1 MKKNLLFILLFF
13 CCVNVVFADDINWTV
28 KQSENY
34 SFNNTQ
40 ILTPKSSN
48 FNKNVDCIFMPV
60 KEKEIPVVTR
70 TTTPDTAKIIRRS
83 LASSEQLD
91 PFVIKVDG
99 IKYYMVQNNKILGE
113 DSTLKTIY
121 QPLYLLDKNNDKKI
135 TSAELKNGNI
145 RFVRLN
151 NSGQLEL
158 NNKSLDYPLAN
169 ISYID
174 LNTLRRTQNTGDI
187 GSFGYFDI
195 YINHNYQIKKF
206 IGQITYEN
214 KKDINRLM
222 GR

>member
-1 MKKNLLFILLFF
+1 MKKYLLFILLFF

-70 TTTPDTAKIIRRS
+70 TTIPDTAKIIRRS

-174 LNTLRRTQNTGDI
+174 LNTLRRTQNAGDI

-214 KKDINRLM
+214 KEDINRLM

>member
-1 MKKNLLFILLFF
+1 MKKYLLFILLFF

-70 TTTPDTAKIIRRS
+70 TTTSDTAKIIRRS

-151 NSGQLEL
+151 NLGQLEL

-174 LNTLRRTQNTGDI
+174 LNTLRRTQNAGDI

>member
-1 MKKNLLFILLFF
+1 MKKYLLFILLFF

-113 DSTLKTIY
+113 DSTLNTIY

-169 ISYID
+169 ILYID
-174 LNTLRRTQNTGDI
+174 LNTLRRTQNAGDI

-214 KKDINRLM
+214 KEDINRLM

>member
-1 MKKNLLFILLFF
+1 MKKSLLSILLFF
-13 CCVNVVFADDINWTV
+13 CCVNVAFADDINWTV

-40 ILTPKSSN
+40 ILTPKSSS

-60 KEKEIPVVTR
+60 KKKEIPVVTR
-70 TTTPDTAKIIRRS
+70 TTTRDTARIIQRS

-113 DSTLKTIY
+113 DSTLDTIY
-121 QPLYLLDKNNDKKI
+121 QPLYLLDKNNDKKLI
-135 TSAELKNGNI
+135 GAELKNGNI

-158 NNKSLDYPLAN
+158 KNKSLDYPLAN
-169 ISYID
+169 ILYID
-174 LNTLRRTQNTGDI
+174 LNTLRRTQNVGNI

-214 KKDINRLM
+214 KDDINRLM

>member
-1 MKKNLLFILLFF
+1 MKKYLLFILLFF

-214 KKDINRLM
+214 KEDINRLM

>member
-1 MKKNLLFILLFF
+1 MKKYLLSILLFF

-28 KQSENY
+28 NQSENY

-40 ILTPKSSN
+40 ILTPKSSS
-48 FNKNVDCIFMPV
+48 FNKNVDCIFMPI

-70 TTTPDTAKIIRRS
+70 TTTPDTARIIRRS

-113 DSTLKTIY
+113 DSTLDIIY
-121 QPLYLLDKNNDKKI
+121 KPLYLLDKNNDKKI

-169 ISYID
+169 ILYID
-174 LNTLRRTQNTGDI
+174 LNTLRRTQNAGDI

>member
-1 MKKNLLFILLFF
+1 MKKYLLFILLFF
-13 CCVNVVFADDINWTV
+13 CCVNVVFADDINWIV

-113 DSTLKTIY
+113 DSTLNTIY

>member
-1 MKKNLLFILLFF
+1 MKKYLLFILLFF

-70 TTTPDTAKIIRRS
+70 TTIPDTAKIIRRS

-169 ISYID
+169 ILYID
-174 LNTLRRTQNTGDI
+174 LNTLRRTQNAGDI

>member
-1 MKKNLLFILLFF
+1 MKKYLLSILLFF

-40 ILTPKSSN
+40 ILTPKSSS
-48 FNKNVDCIFMPV
+48 FNKNVDCIFMPI

-70 TTTPDTAKIIRRS
+70 TTTPDTARIIRRS

-113 DSTLKTIY
+113 DSTLDIIY
-121 QPLYLLDKNNDKKI
+121 KPLYLLDKNNDKKI

-174 LNTLRRTQNTGDI
+174 LNTLRRTQNAGDI

-214 KKDINRLM
+214 KEDINRLM

>member
-1 MKKNLLFILLFF
+1 MKKYLLSILLFF

-40 ILTPKSSN
+40 ILTPKSSS
-48 FNKNVDCIFMPV
+48 FNKNVDCIFMPI

-70 TTTPDTAKIIRRS
+70 TTTPDTSRIIRRS

-113 DSTLKTIY
+113 DSTLDIIY
-121 QPLYLLDKNNDKKI
+121 KPLYLLDKNNDKKI

-174 LNTLRRTQNTGDI
+174 LNTLRRTQNAGDI

-214 KKDINRLM
+214 KEDINRLM
-222 GR
+222 DR

>member
-1 MKKNLLFILLFF
+1 MKKYLLFILLFF

-48 FNKNVDCIFMPV
+48 FNKNVDYIFMPV

-174 LNTLRRTQNTGDI
+174 LNTLRRTQNAGDI

-214 KKDINRLM
+214 KEDINRLM

>member
-1 MKKNLLFILLFF
+1 MKKYLLFILLFF

-28 KQSENY
+28 KRSENY

>member
-1 MKKNLLFILLFF
+1 MKKYLLSILLFF

-40 ILTPKSSN
+40 ILTPKSSS
-48 FNKNVDCIFMPV
+48 FNKNVDCIFMPI

-70 TTTPDTAKIIRRS
+70 TTTPDTARIIRRS

-113 DSTLKTIY
+113 DSTLDTIY
-121 QPLYLLDKNNDKKI
+121 KPLYLLDKNNDKKI

-158 NNKSLDYPLAN
+158 NNKSLDYQLAN

-174 LNTLRRTQNTGDI
+174 LNTLRRTQNAGDI
-187 GSFGYFDI
+187 GSFAYFDI

-214 KKDINRLM
+214 KEDINRLM

>member
-1 MKKNLLFILLFF
+1 MKKYLLSILLFF

-40 ILTPKSSN
+40 ILTPKSSS
-48 FNKNVDCIFMPV
+48 FNKNVDCIFMPI

-70 TTTPDTAKIIRRS
+70 TTTPDTSRIIRRS

-91 PFVIKVDG
+91 PFVIKVDD

-113 DSTLKTIY
+113 DSTLDTIY

-174 LNTLRRTQNTGDI
+174 LNTLRRTQNAGDI

-214 KKDINRLM
+214 KEDINRLM

>member
-1 MKKNLLFILLFF
+1 MKKYLLFILLFF

-83 LASSEQLD
+83 LASREQLD

-174 LNTLRRTQNTGDI
+174 LNTLRRTQNAGDI

>member
-1 MKKNLLFILLFF
+1 MKKYLLFILLFF

-174 LNTLRRTQNTGDI
+174 LNTLRRTQNAGDI
-187 GSFGYFDI
+187 VSFGYFDI

>member
-1 MKKNLLFILLFF
+1 MKKYLLFILLFF

-70 TTTPDTAKIIRRS
+70 TTIPDTAKIIRKS

-174 LNTLRRTQNTGDI
+174 LNTLRRTQNAGDI

>member
-1 MKKNLLFILLFF
+1 MKKYLLSILLFF

-40 ILTPKSSN
+40 ILTPKSSS
-48 FNKNVDCIFMPV
+48 FNRNVDCIFMPI

-70 TTTPDTAKIIRRS
+70 TTTPDTSRIIRRS

-113 DSTLKTIY
+113 DSTLDTIY

-174 LNTLRRTQNTGDI
+174 LNTLRRTQNAGDI

-195 YINHNYQIKKF
+195 YINYNYQIKKF

-214 KKDINRLM
+214 KEDINRLM

>member
-1 MKKNLLFILLFF
+1 MKKYLLFILLFF

-48 FNKNVDCIFMPV
+48 FNKNVDYIFMPV

-70 TTTPDTAKIIRRS
+70 TTIPDTAKIIRRS

-174 LNTLRRTQNTGDI
+174 LNTLRRTQNAGDI
-187 GSFGYFDI
+187 G
-195 YINHNYQIKKF
+195 
-206 IGQITYEN
+206 
-214 KKDINRLM
+214 
-222 GR
+222 

>member
-1 MKKNLLFILLFF
+1 MKKYLLFILLFF

-113 DSTLKTIY
+113 DSTLNTIY

-174 LNTLRRTQNTGDI
+174 LNTLRRTQNADDI

>member
-1 MKKNLLFILLFF
+1 MKKYLLSILLFF

-40 ILTPKSSN
+40 ILTPKSSS
-48 FNKNVDCIFMPV
+48 FNKNVDCIFMPI

-70 TTTPDTAKIIRRS
+70 TTTPDTARIIRRS

-113 DSTLKTIY
+113 DSTLDTIY

-174 LNTLRRTQNTGDI
+174 LNTLRRTQNAGDI

-214 KKDINRLM
+214 KEDINRLM

>member
-1 MKKNLLFILLFF
+1 MKKYLLSILLFF

-28 KQSENY
+28 NQSENY

-40 ILTPKSSN
+40 ILTPKSSS
-48 FNKNVDCIFMPV
+48 FNKNVDCIFMPI

-70 TTTPDTAKIIRRS
+70 TTTPDTARIIRRS

-113 DSTLKTIY
+113 DSTLDIIY
-121 QPLYLLDKNNDKKI
+121 KPLYLLDKNNDKKI

-174 LNTLRRTQNTGDI
+174 LNTLRRTQNAGDI

-214 KKDINRLM
+214 KEDINRLM

>member
-1 MKKNLLFILLFF
+1 MKKYLLFILLFF

-40 ILTPKSSN
+40 ILTPKSSS
-48 FNKNVDCIFMPV
+48 FNKNVDCIFMPI

-70 TTTPDTAKIIRRS
+70 MTTPDTSRIIRRS

-113 DSTLKTIY
+113 DSTLDTIY

-135 TSAELKNGNI
+135 TSAELKNGNF

-174 LNTLRRTQNTGDI
+174 LNTLRRTQNAGDI

-214 KKDINRLM
+214 KEDINRLM

>member
-1 MKKNLLFILLFF
+1 MKKYLLFILLFF

-113 DSTLKTIY
+113 DSTLNTIY

-174 LNTLRRTQNTGDI
+174 LNILRRTQNTGDI

-214 KKDINRLM
+214 KEDINRLM

>member
-1 MKKNLLFILLFF
+1 MKKYLLFILLFF

-158 NNKSLDYPLAN
+158 NNKSLDYPSAN
-169 ISYID
+169 ILYID
-174 LNTLRRTQNTGDI
+174 LNTLRRTQNAGDI

-214 KKDINRLM
+214 KEDINRLM

>member
-1 MKKNLLFILLFF
+1 MKKYLLFILLFF

-113 DSTLKTIY
+113 DSTLNTIY

-169 ISYID
+169 ILYID
-174 LNTLRRTQNTGDI
+174 LNTLRRTQNAGDI

>member
-1 MKKNLLFILLFF
+1 MKKYLLFILLFF

-28 KQSENY
+28 KRSENY

-174 LNTLRRTQNTGDI
+174 LNTLRRTQNAGDI

>member
-1 MKKNLLFILLFF
+1 MKKYLLFILLFF

-174 LNTLRRTQNTGDI
+174 LNTLRRTQNAGDI

-214 KKDINRLM
+214 KEDINRLM

>member
-1 MKKNLLFILLFF
+1 MKNILFVASEGVPFIKTGGLADVVGSLPKCIDREYFDVRVILPKYTCMTQKMKDKLTYKTHFYMDF
-13 CCVNVVFADDINWTV
+13 HWKEEYVGIME
-28 KQSENY
+28 SE
-34 SFNNTQ
+34 
-40 ILTPKSSN
+40 
-48 FNKNVDCIFMPV
+48 
-60 KEKEIPVVTR
+60 
-70 TTTPDTAKIIRRS
+70 
-83 LASSEQLD
+83 
-91 PFVIKVDG
+91 VDG

-174 LNTLRRTQNTGDI
+174 LNTLRRTQNAGDI

-214 KKDINRLM
+214 KEDINRLM

>member
-1 MKKNLLFILLFF
+1 MKKYLLSILLFF

-34 SFNNTQ
+34 SFNNAQ
-40 ILTPKSSN
+40 ILTPKSSS
-48 FNKNVDCIFMPV
+48 FNKNVDCIFMPI

-70 TTTPDTAKIIRRS
+70 TTTPDTARIIRRS

-113 DSTLKTIY
+113 DSTLDTIY
-121 QPLYLLDKNNDKKI
+121 QQLYLLDKNNDKKI

-174 LNTLRRTQNTGDI
+174 LNTLRRTQNAGDI

-214 KKDINRLM
+214 KEDINRLM

>member
-1 MKKNLLFILLFF
+1 MKKYLLFILLFF

-135 TSAELKNGNI
+135 ISAELKNGNI

-174 LNTLRRTQNTGDI
+174 LNTLRRTQNAGDI

>member
-1 MKKNLLFILLFF
+1 MKKYLLFILLFF

-28 KQSENY
+28 KRSENY

-145 RFVRLN
+145 RLVRLN

>member
-1 MKKNLLFILLFF
+1 MKKYLLFILLFF

-60 KEKEIPVVTR
+60 KEKEIPVVTK

-135 TSAELKNGNI
+135 TSVELKNGNI

>member
-1 MKKNLLFILLFF
+1 MKKYLLFILLFF

-70 TTTPDTAKIIRRS
+70 TTIPDTAKIIRRS

-169 ISYID
+169 ILYID
-174 LNTLRRTQNTGDI
+174 LNTLRRTQNAGDI

-214 KKDINRLM
+214 KEDINRLM

>member
-1 MKKNLLFILLFF
+1 MKKYLLFILLFF

-169 ISYID
+169 ILYID
-174 LNTLRRTQNTGDI
+174 LNTLRRTQNAGEI

-214 KKDINRLM
+214 KEDINRLM

>member
-1 MKKNLLFILLFF
+1 MKKYLLSILLFF

-40 ILTPKSSN
+40 ILTPKSSS
-48 FNKNVDCIFMPV
+48 FNKNVDCIFMPI

-70 TTTPDTAKIIRRS
+70 TTTPDTARIIRRS

-113 DSTLKTIY
+113 DSTLDTIY
-121 QPLYLLDKNNDKKI
+121 KPLYLLDKNNDKKI
-135 TSAELKNGNI
+135 TSAELKSGNI

-174 LNTLRRTQNTGDI
+174 LNTLRRTQNAGDI

-214 KKDINRLM
+214 KEDINRLM

>member
-1 MKKNLLFILLFF
+1 MKKYLLFILLFF

-135 TSAELKNGNI
+135 TGAELK
-145 RFVRLN
+145 

-174 LNTLRRTQNTGDI
+174 LNTLRRTQNAGDI

-214 KKDINRLM
+214 KEDINRLM

>member
-1 MKKNLLFILLFF
+1 MKKYLLFILLFF

-48 FNKNVDCIFMPV
+48 FNKNIDCIFMPV

-70 TTTPDTAKIIRRS
+70 TTIPDTAKIIRRS

-113 DSTLKTIY
+113 DSTLNTIY

-174 LNTLRRTQNTGDI
+174 LNTLRRTQNAGDI

-214 KKDINRLM
+214 KEDINRLM

>member
-1 MKKNLLFILLFF
+1 MKKYLLFILLFF

-34 SFNNTQ
+34 SFNNPQ
-40 ILTPKSSN
+40 ILTPKSSK

-174 LNTLRRTQNTGDI
+174 LNTLRRTQNAGDI

>member
-1 MKKNLLFILLFF
+1 MKKYLLFILLFF

-70 TTTPDTAKIIRRS
+70 TTTSDTAKIIRRS

-174 LNTLRRTQNTGDI
+174 LNTLRRTQNAGDI